1 MGLSF
6 LTMHFFLI
14 FVEYTLAFILIVCI
28 CLVHSL
34 LVESRISC
42 SIMFNKLR
50 PPLFL
55 SYNNKVL
62 ILTFCRQ
69 NLLSLNCD
77 VLNLIALGHQADIL
91 LSLFTETTVDKPGK
105 ESLIKRDASAFLG

>member
-1 MGLSF
+1 
-6 LTMHFFLI
+6 
-14 FVEYTLAFILIVCI
+14 
-28 CLVHSL
+28 
-34 LVESRISC
+34 
-42 SIMFNKLR
+42 MFNKLR